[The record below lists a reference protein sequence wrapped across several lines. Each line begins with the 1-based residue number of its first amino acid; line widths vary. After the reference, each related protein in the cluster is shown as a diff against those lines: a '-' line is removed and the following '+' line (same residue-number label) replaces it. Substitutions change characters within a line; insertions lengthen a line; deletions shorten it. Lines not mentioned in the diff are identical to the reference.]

1 MEWKISLEALK
12 NENLMIPKEHFP
24 TNLQNTSL
32 LVMSKDNTQLVYG
45 GM

>member
-12 NENLMIPKEHFP
+12 NESINIPKEHFP
-24 TNLQNTSL
+24 TNLENTSL
-32 LVMSKDNTQLVYG
+32 LVISKDNTQLVYG

>member
-12 NENLMIPKEHFP
+12 NENISVVRELFP
-24 TNLQNTSL
+24 TNLENTSL
-32 LVMSKDNTQLVYG
+32 LVISEDNTQLVYG